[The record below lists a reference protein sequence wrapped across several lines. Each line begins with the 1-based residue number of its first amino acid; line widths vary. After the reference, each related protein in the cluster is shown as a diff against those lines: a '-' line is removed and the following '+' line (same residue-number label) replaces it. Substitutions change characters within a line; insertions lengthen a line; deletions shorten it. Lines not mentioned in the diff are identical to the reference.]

1 VTQENRIIPL
11 LSAGI
16 INTAL
21 SNMAGRRRC
30 DPRKT
35 RVAFVWVA
43 LLAASLG
50 PRAQAQDDKSF
61 YAGKTIQ
68 LFVSS
73 GPGATTDISARLV
86 GRYLGKHIPGNP
98 SIVVQNMPGGGGLV
112 GANYLFNV
120 AKPDGLT
127 LGAISRAN
135 YIEQM
140 VGRPEVK
147 ADFRK
152 FSWVGS
158 FNKAP
163 MMVACR
169 SDTEYKSVA
178 AIRAAKTPARFGQ
191 SGTGSISY
199 VFANLIERILDLK
212 IKNVTGF
219 KSGRETDL
227 GMERGEVDCRATSD
241 ITVIRE
247 PWNRW
252 VKENYVTF
260 VVQQGPEK
268 SALLPPVP
276 TVAELARPEGKP
288 YLSLMNV
295 MLAYTEFDRPFAAP
309 PGMPKDRVQILRDS
323 FERMLKDGEFAADA
337 KKLLD
342 WDGATYLSGEQL
354 QKKMIATITQPPEVI
369 KRIKEILAE
378 S

>member
-1 VTQENRIIPL
+1 MKCCRSATLIRL
-11 LSAGI
+11 LLTAMTLAPSWSPAQSAK
-16 INTAL
+16 
-21 SNMAGRRRC
+21 
-30 DPRKT
+30 P
-35 RVAFVWVA
+35 
-43 LLAASLG
+43 
-50 PRAQAQDDKSF
+50 F
-61 YAGKTIQ
+61 YEGKTIQ

-98 SIVVQNMPGGGGLV
+98 NIIVQNMPGGGGLV

-127 LGAISRAN
+127 LAAISRAN

-147 ADFRK
+147 TDFRK
-152 FSWVGS
+152 LGWVGS

-178 AIRAAKTPARFGQ
+178 AIRAAKTPPRFGQ

-199 VFANLIERILDLK
+199 VFANLIERILDLR

-252 VKENYVTF
+252 VKESYVTF

-309 PGMPKDRVQILRDS
+309 PGMPKERLQILRDS

-354 QKKMIATITQPPEVI
+354 QKKMTDTITQPPEVI

>member
-1 VTQENRIIPL
+1 MVEPKR
-11 LSAGI
+11 SGV
-16 INTAL
+16 
-21 SNMAGRRRC
+21 RRR
-30 DPRKT
+30 RG
-35 RVAFVWVA
+35 RIFAYFVVVV
-43 LLAASLG
+43 LTGSVLNVG
-50 PRAQAQDDKSF
+50 AQDDQGF

-68 LFVSS
+68 LQVSS

-86 GRYLGKHIPGNP
+86 GRYLGKHLPGNP
-98 SIVVQNMPGGGGLV
+98 NIVVQNMPGGGGLV

-127 LGAISRAN
+127 IGAISRAN

-147 ADFRK
+147 TDFRK
-152 FSWVGS
+152 LSWIGS
-158 FNKAP
+158 FNRAP

-178 AIRAAKTPARFGQ
+178 AIRAAKTPPRFGQ

-260 VVQQGPEK
+260 IIQQGPEK

-276 TVAELARPEGKP
+276 TVVELARPEAKP
-288 YLSLMNV
+288 YLTLMDV

-309 PGMPKDRVQILRDS
+309 PDVPRNRLQILRES
-323 FERMLKDGEFAADA
+323 FERMLKDAEFASEA

-342 WDGATYLSGEQL
+342 WDGTTFLSGEQL
-354 QKKMIATITQPPEVI
+354 QKKLIATVTQPPEVI